1 MFFKSN
7 NNKKII
13 ENLDMIISFL
23 NNELN
28 EIENFDFNCSGYNK
42 ELKTR
47 LDLICEILKRKNDDE
62 LVIYGELILV
72 AEKIAAGNFKDKIY
86 HTNTS
91 NNKLNYIA
99 KTINSLSEGL
109 KNHVSLILNILEEYN
124 NYNYMNKLNTESV
137 NNDIELLFEGVNSLQ
152 NTITQMLIENKS
164 SGMTLDKSSDI
175 LLSNVDR
182 LNLSSTD
189 AATRLEETAAA
200 VEEISSNIKNNTE
213 NIAKMSQLSSNVTRA
228 ASQGENLA
236 NQTTIAMDEINTQ
249 VNAINDAISI
259 IDQIAFQTNI
269 LSLNAAVEAATAG
282 EAGRG
287 FAVVAQE
294 VRNLASRSAE
304 AAKEIKIIV
313 ENATSKAN
321 QGKQIANN
329 MIAGYKELNQN
340 ITNTINL
347 ISDIESASNEQL
359 LGIEQIN
366 DAINSL
372 DQQTQ
377 QNAVIASQTHEVA
390 FITDEI
396 AKLVVRNANAKEFV
410 GKNSVE
416 IKQISTK
423 LKI

>member
-152 NTITQMLIENKS
+152 NTITQMLIENK
-164 SGMTLDKSSDI
+164 
-175 LLSNVDR
+175 
-182 LNLSSTD
+182 
-189 AATRLEETAAA
+189 
-200 VEEISSNIKNNTE
+200 
-213 NIAKMSQLSSNVTRA
+213 
-228 ASQGENLA
+228 
-236 NQTTIAMDEINTQ
+236 
-249 VNAINDAISI
+249 
-259 IDQIAFQTNI
+259 
-269 LSLNAAVEAATAG
+269 
-282 EAGRG
+282 
-287 FAVVAQE
+287 
-294 VRNLASRSAE
+294 
-304 AAKEIKIIV
+304 
-313 ENATSKAN
+313 
-321 QGKQIANN
+321 
-329 MIAGYKELNQN
+329 
-340 ITNTINL
+340 
-347 ISDIESASNEQL
+347 
-359 LGIEQIN
+359 
-366 DAINSL
+366 
-372 DQQTQ
+372 
-377 QNAVIASQTHEVA
+377 
-390 FITDEI
+390 
-396 AKLVVRNANAKEFV
+396 
-410 GKNSVE
+410 
-416 IKQISTK
+416 
-423 LKI
+423 